1 MNLFTFIYL
10 VGIYIILNLF
20 QGFKHILLEDQL
32 IYSSLFIL
40 IIGIP
45 HGAIDHVLLL
55 KKRNISQLRFYS
67 IYFGLI
73 IGFLLIWHLSII
85 YSLIFFL
92 IISAFHFG
100 ESQFSDIKLR
110 APFKNLFFFLW
121 GFLLLFT
128 LIFYNVE
135 ELNKITLFFDDTLEL
150 ESIYDRNKIS
160 IFFYITNISTFLLM
174 LYFTIVK
181 KIKVE
186 RFFSELFLLL
196 LIHITFYLF
205 PFIIGF
211 TLYFVALHSLKV
223 MNDEFVFFKN
233 ENNNFN
239 IKDFIM
245 MLAPYSVLS
254 IFFTV
259 VLLLLAHYGYL
270 PYSVPLLSI
279 MIISVITLPH
289 AIVMNIFYNE

>member
-20 QGFKHILLEDQL
+20 QGFKHIELEDQL
-32 IYSSLFIL
+32 IYCSFFIL

-55 KKRNISQLRFYS
+55 KKREISKLKFYS

-73 IGFLLIWHLSII
+73 IGFFLIWHLSII

-110 APFKNLFFFLW
+110 APLKNLFFFLW

-150 ESIYDRNKIS
+150 ESVYDRNKIL
-160 IFFYITNISTFLLM
+160 ILFYITNISTFLLM
-174 LYFTIVK
+174 LYFAIIK
-181 KIKVE
+181 KIKIE

-233 ENNNFN
+233 ENSSFN
-239 IKDFIM
+239 IKDFIKL
-245 MLAPYSVLS
+245 LAPYSILS

-259 VLLLLAHYGYL
+259 LLLLLAHYDFL

>member
-20 QGFKHILLEDQL
+20 QGFKHIELEDQL
-32 IYSSLFIL
+32 IYCSFFIL

-55 KKRNISQLRFYS
+55 KKREISKLKFYA

-73 IGFLLIWHLSII
+73 IGFFLMWHLSII

-110 APFKNLFFFLW
+110 APLKNLFFFLW

-150 ESIYDRNKIS
+150 ESVYDRNKIL
-160 IFFYITNISTFLLM
+160 ILFYITNISTFLLM
-174 LYFTIVK
+174 LYFAIIK
-181 KIKVE
+181 KIKIE

-233 ENNNFN
+233 G
-239 IKDFIM
+239 
-245 MLAPYSVLS
+245 LTP
-254 IFFTV
+254 
-259 VLLLLAHYGYL
+259 
-270 PYSVPLLSI
+270 
-279 MIISVITLPH
+279 
-289 AIVMNIFYNE
+289 

>member
-20 QGFKHILLEDQL
+20 QGFKHIELEDQL
-32 IYSSLFIL
+32 IYCSFFIL

-55 KKRNISQLRFYS
+55 KKREISKLKFYA

-73 IGFLLIWHLSII
+73 IGFFLIWHLSII

-110 APFKNLFFFLW
+110 APLKNLFFFLW

-150 ESIYDRNKIS
+150 ESVYDRNKIL
-160 IFFYITNISTFLLM
+160 ILFYITNISTFLLM
-174 LYFTIVK
+174 LYFAIIK
-181 KIKVE
+181 KIKIE

-233 ENNNFN
+233 ENSSFN
-239 IKDFIM
+239 IKDFIKL
-245 MLAPYSVLS
+245 LAPYSILS

-259 VLLLLAHYGYL
+259 VLLLLAHYDFL

>member
-20 QGFKHILLEDQL
+20 QGFKHIELEDQL
-32 IYSSLFIL
+32 IYCSFFIL

-55 KKRNISQLRFYS
+55 KKREISKLKFYA

-73 IGFLLIWHLSII
+73 IGFFLMWHLSII

-110 APFKNLFFFLW
+110 APLKNLFFFLW

-150 ESIYDRNKIS
+150 ESVYDRNKIL
-160 IFFYITNISTFLLM
+160 ILFYITNISTFLLM
-174 LYFTIVK
+174 LYFAIIK
-181 KIKVE
+181 KIKIE

-233 ENNNFN
+233 ENSSFN
-239 IKDFIM
+239 IKDFIKL
-245 MLAPYSVLS
+245 LAPYSILS

-259 VLLLLAHYGYL
+259 VLLLLAHYDFL

>member
-20 QGFKHILLEDQL
+20 QGFKHIELEDQL
-32 IYSSLFIL
+32 IYCSFFIL

-55 KKRNISQLRFYS
+55 KKREISKLKFYS

-73 IGFLLIWHLSII
+73 IGFFLIWHLSII

-110 APFKNLFFFLW
+110 APLKNLFFFLW

-150 ESIYDRNKIS
+150 ESVYDRNKIL
-160 IFFYITNISTFLLM
+160 ILFYITNISTFLLM
-174 LYFTIVK
+174 LYFAIIK
-181 KIKVE
+181 KIKIE

-233 ENNNFN
+233 ENSSFN
-239 IKDFIM
+239 IKDFIKL
-245 MLAPYSVLS
+245 LAPYSILS

-259 VLLLLAHYGYL
+259 VLLLLAHYDFL